1 MSGGAWWRSAAPVRS
16 RVQRHGPTDHGD
28 AMVGSVLSPL
38 PRVLAPEPEGHRRRP
53 HRHSAGADSTDLS
66 LMSRSIE
73 FWPGCECN
81 RPIQH
86 GAAGCGFMRFAAKY
100 LTEAADLSAWD
111 PARPTVCMA
120 RF

>member
-66 LMSRSIE
+66 LLSRSIE
-73 FWPGCECN
+73 FWPGSECN
-81 RPIQH
+81 N
-86 GAAGCGFMRFAAKY
+86 
-100 LTEAADLSAWD
+100 
-111 PARPTVCMA
+111 PTTW
-120 RF
+120 RRRGPD